1 MIAETGWKWAL
12 AIVTNHCIFMTI
24 SIIFF
29 GFRYRTFWT
38 LSITSL
44 LKSTIQFIWT
54 NCTWTEEGASFTSTT
69 RALWWRTFV
78 FYVCS
83 GIIFTFT
90 SFRLL
95 LMISGITTFV
105 TESVTIFFESTVTF
119 LFTTIDY
126 LIATNGSIWWD
137 KTFSFSLKNLCN
149 IPDWT
154 RRELIIIKTITSS
167 GTTLQ
172 SFKQIAAIRVVRDAD
187 RNTSEINFRV

>member
-54 NCTWTEEGASFTSTT
+54 NCTWPKEGASVTSTT
-69 RALWWRTFV
+69 WPLWWRTFV
-78 FYVCS
+78 FSVCS

-90 SFRLL
+90 SFWLL
-95 LMISGITTFV
+95 LMISWITTFV
-105 TESVTIFFESTVTF
+105 TKSVTIFFETTVTF
-119 LFTTIDY
+119 LFTAIDY
-126 LIATNGSIWWD
+126 LISTNWSIWWD
-137 KTFSFSLKNLCN
+137 KTFSLSLKNLCN
-149 IPDWT
+149 IPDRTW
-154 RRELIIIKTITSS
+154 RELIIVKSITSS
-167 GTTLQ
+167 GTAL
-172 SFKQIAAIRVVRDAD
+172 
-187 RNTSEINFRV
+187 